1 MPGVPPPVD
10 GPKLALPGG
19 SASSPE
25 TRTTVV
31 VVDDHRVFAE
41 LLAESLAQAGLEV
54 LGTVS
59 TAAEA
64 VRLVGAVRPAVV
76 VLDQN
81 LPDADGTATVH
92 DLKRAAPGV
101 RVLMLTSAVERTVLR
116 EALDSGCDGF
126 ITKRQGTSEVLA
138 AIRAVCA
145 DELPVSPDMVGALV
159 GRRRAGVPVELT
171 QRETEVLRLL
181 AQGLPSRQVAEALN
195 LSVNTV
201 RNHTQHLLTKLDAHS
216 RLEAVAIATRLGILR
231 AR

>member
-1 MPGVPPPVD
+1 M
-10 GPKLALPGG
+10 
-19 SASSPE
+19 
-25 TRTTVV
+25 V
-31 VVDDHRVFAE
+31 VVDDHRIFAE
-41 LLAESLAQAGLEV
+41 LLAETLTAAGLEV
-54 LGTVS
+54 LGTVT

-92 DLKRAAPGV
+92 ELKRSAPGV

-116 EALDSGCDGF
+116 AALDSGCDGF
-126 ITKRQGTSEVLA
+126 VTKRQGTREVLA

-145 DELPVSPDMVGALV
+145 DELPVSADMVGALV

-171 QRETEVLRLL
+171 QREAEVLRLL
-181 AQGLPSRQVAEALN
+181 ADGLSNRQVAETLN

-216 RLEAVAIATRLGILR
+216 RLEAVAVATRLGILGPR
-231 AR
+231 